1 MNLNDP
7 FNRLSRKQQNEYVAL
22 RASLKKSSI
31 NTQSEV
37 EALLKNIHQRALIF
51 TTLVIISAISIL
63 LFLPKLK
70 VFVIILSVLSLL
82 WLMNITIKGQ
92 SYIKRYIKEEFE

>member
-7 FNRLSRKQQNEYVAL
+7 FNRLSQKQQNEYVAL

-31 NTQSEV
+31 STQGEV

-51 TTLVIISAISIL
+51 TTLLIITAVSIF
-63 LFLPKLK
+63 LFLPKFK
-70 VFVIILSVLSLL
+70 VIVIIFSVLAGMDKLSNLV
-82 WLMNITIKGQ
+82 
-92 SYIKRYIKEEFE
+92 